1 MKTLRCLLV
10 LILLATLSLPAMA
23 AGDAIVARDRDF
35 FERMARQSLIVADIL
50 ERAHRPAG

>member
-23 AGDAIVARDRDF
+23 AGDAIVDLTITFGQSART
-35 FERMARQSLIVADIL
+35 AT
-50 ERAHRPAG
+50 